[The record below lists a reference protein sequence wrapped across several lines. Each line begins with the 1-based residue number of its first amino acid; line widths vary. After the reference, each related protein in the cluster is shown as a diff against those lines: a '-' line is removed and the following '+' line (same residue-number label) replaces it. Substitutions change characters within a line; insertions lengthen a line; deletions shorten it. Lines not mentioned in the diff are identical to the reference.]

1 MAVVIP
7 IRFASADPG
16 RRDRIVGILRDNGID
31 VRRSDVKG
39 LGVGELY
46 LLRAN
51 TGLAAR
57 HDHRPPRAPRA
68 GLAGRG
74 RVLLAGM
81 TPADTDAGRVP
92 PRSTSA

>member
-31 VRRSDVKG
+31 VRRSDVQG
-39 LGVGELY
+39 LAVGELY

-51 TGLAAR
+51 AGLAAR
-57 HDHRPPRAPRA
+57 DTITD
-68 GLAGRG
+68 
-74 RVLLAGM
+74 LLE
-81 TPADTDAGRVP
+81 RHVP
-92 PRSTSA
+92 GWQAEAEFYWPE